1 MECCSFLVTSA
12 EEGNGIME
20 HHPYVIGKHF
30 WDNPVFC
37 SFNTQTPFPPPFFL
51 FRFSKIAPAELM
63 G

>member
-30 WDNPVFC
+30 WDNPVFARL
-37 SFNTQTPFPPPFFL
+37 TLKPLTPPPFL
-51 FRFSKIAPAELM
+51 FCFSKIAPAELM